1 MLSHADNELITRTGR
16 GTLMGTLFR
25 RYWIPALISGELE
38 ADGAPVRFRLLNED
52 LVAFRDTD
60 GEVGILSEYCPHRG
74 VSLALA
80 RNEYNGLR
88 CLYHG
93 WKFDVTGTCVDMPTE
108 PAESGFRNKVRAG
121 TYAVRE
127 HAGAVWVYMGAPE
140 SEPPFPVYYW
150 TTVPDSNRIMAKWIQ
165 DANWLQSLEGGIDTV
180 HASFLHNSAAGP
192 MTAPGAQRGNNLMF
206 NDTRPKL
213 EIEETSYGFRYA
225 SIRRGPD
232 EDMRYVRITPH
243 IMPASSYPPFAKGE
257 NRIWNMWVPRDDG
270 TCWAWDVC
278 FNEEKPMPDE
288 LKEGLR
294 EYRGYYAF
302 DPKTFVKYAGPQNM
316 WLQDRELM
324 RTESWSGI
332 RGLFVQDNAVQESM
346 GPIVD
351 RTMEHLGTTD
361 AAIIKARKLYIKAA
375 ISLAEEGVEPPGVW
389 EQRDYKLIQSEAYV
403 QPADI
408 SWKVERPLEE
418 RFAVGVA

>member
-1 MLSHADNELITRTGR
+1 MLSHADNEFITRTGK
-16 GTLMGTLFR
+16 GTLMGALFR
-25 RYWIPALISGELE
+25 RYWLPALISTELE

-52 LVAFRDTD
+52 LVAFRDTS
-60 GEVGILSEYCPHRG
+60 GEVGILSENCPHRG
-74 VSLALA
+74 VSLALG
-80 RNEYNGLR
+80 RNEYDGLR

-93 WKFDVTGTCVDMPTE
+93 WKFDVAGQCVDMPTE
-108 PAESGFRNKVRAG
+108 PVESGFRNKVRAG
-121 TYAVRE
+121 AYGVRE
-127 HAGAVWVYMGAPE
+127 HGGAVWVYMGAPE
-140 SEPPFPVYYW
+140 SEPPFPFYYW

-180 HASFLHNSAAGP
+180 HASFLHNSAEGP
-192 MTAPGAQRGNNLMF
+192 MVAPGAQSGNNLMF
-206 NDTRPKL
+206 SDTRPKL
-213 EIEETSYGFRYA
+213 EIEETTYGFRYA

-232 EDMRYVRITPH
+232 EAKRYVRITPH
-243 IMPASSYPPFAKGE
+243 IMPASSYPPFSRE
-257 NRIWNMWVPRDDG
+257 DNRIWNMWVPRDDG

-278 FNEEKPMPDE
+278 FNETKPMSDE

-302 DPKTFVKYAGPQNM
+302 DPKTFLKYAGPQNM

-324 RTESWSGI
+324 RKESWSGI

-351 RTMEHLGTTD
+351 RTLEHLGTTD

-375 ISLAEEGVEPPGVW
+375 IALAEEGVEPPGVW
-389 EQRDYKLIQSEAYV
+389 EQGDYELIRSDAYV
-403 QPADI
+403 QPVD
-408 SWKVERPLEE
+408 SPWKVERPLEE

>member
-16 GTLMGTLFR
+16 GTLMGALFR
-25 RYWIPALISGELE
+25 RYWLPALLSGELE

-52 LVAFRDTD
+52 LVAFRDTS
-60 GEVGILSEYCPHRG
+60 GEVGVLGENCPHRG

-80 RNEYNGLR
+80 RNEYDGLR

-93 WKFDVTGTCVDMPTE
+93 WKFDRTGTCVDMPTE
-108 PAESGFRNKVRAG
+108 PLESGFRHKVRAG
-121 TYAVRE
+121 TYAVQE

-140 SEPPFPVYYW
+140 SEPPFPVYLW
-150 TTVPDSNRIMAKWIQ
+150 ATVPDSNRIMAKWIQ

-180 HASFLHNSAAGP
+180 HASFLHNTAAGP
-192 MTAPGAQRGNNLMF
+192 MVAPGAERANGLMYQ
-206 NDTRPKL
+206 DTRPKL
-213 EIEETSYGFRYA
+213 ETEETAYGFRYA
-225 SIRRGPD
+225 SIRKGRE
-232 EDMRYVRITPH
+232 EDQYYVRITPH
-243 IMPASSYPPFAKGE
+243 IMPSSSYPPFAKGE

-278 FNEEKPMPDE
+278 FNEVKPMSDE

-302 DPKTFVKYAGPQNM
+302 DPKTFVKYAGPHNM
-316 WLQDRELM
+316 WMQDRELM
-324 RTESWSGI
+324 RVESWSGI

-351 RTMEHLGTTD
+351 RTIEHLGTTD
-361 AAIIKARKLYIKAA
+361 AAIIKARKLYLKAA
-375 ISLAEEGVEPPGVW
+375 IALAEEGAEPPGVW
-389 EQRDYKLIQSEAYV
+389 EQRDYELISSESYLQA
-403 QPADI
+403 AEN
-408 SWKVERPLEE
+408 SWQAERPLDE
-418 RFAVGVA
+418 RFAVGAV